1 MNLAIFP
8 ITHLPNDLMFTSC
21 EFEKQ
26 LPYEENGKLAN
37 VIQNPTHFYSVR
49 LWYTYEV

>member
-37 VIQNPTHFYSVR
+37 VMQYPMHSYSVR